1 MSASFLAAAA
11 TRTAD
16 ALPPGAARTIASE
29 LGFAPDDTYDYDQH
43 LREIKGDGIFI
54 ARAATDAAAAAAAD
68 DADMDD
74 DLMAAL
80 QGDDADEGGD
90 MTDDFMA
97 ELVK

>member
-1 MSASFLAAAA
+1 MSTSFLAAAA
-11 TRTAD
+11 ARAAD

-54 ARAATDAAAAAAAD
+54 SRAATDAAAAAAN

>member
-1 MSASFLAAAA
+1 MSASFLVAAA
-11 TRTAD
+11 TRAAD

-54 ARAATDAAAAAAAD
+54 SRAATDAAAAAD

-74 DLMAAL
+74 ELLAAL